1 MKKNTTSKSQK
12 DFLFVL
18 IKSLT
23 TSEKRQ
29 FKLYVNRLGINAD
42 AKFLLLFSELD
53 KMSEYDENII
63 IEKKVSTKQQLSN
76 LKAHLY
82 KQILVSLR
90 MNPSHQNYRIQLR
103 EQLDFANILY
113 QKGLYKQAL
122 KILDKSKQTALE
134 LDEKSI
140 ASEIIDLEKVI
151 ESQFITRSIVGRA
164 DELIDQSKRISLQN
178 HYTTELSNL
187 SLKLY
192 SEMLTHGY
200 VKNNEDRLEIMQ
212 IFNTQIK
219 NIAFEKLNF
228 TEKLWYFKAHVWK
241 NQLLQDYKYTLKYAY
256 QWVDLFH
263 KNPEMIAS
271 HPVWYIKG
279 NTYLLKILFLYGNID
294 ILEEHFNRFNE
305 KVYSSSFA
313 QNENLQSLVFL
324 THYNTLMNIHFVKGE
339 FFTGTKLIPEI
350 EMKMEKLRDKIDEHH
365 FMIFYLKMAAMF
377 FGSKKYKESIR
388 YSMKVLESKG
398 NVQEDLIFHTRILIL
413 MAKHESGNDEDYD
426 EFIKDTLRF
435 AKKMKNPEEF
445 HFESV
450 KFFKNL
456 NNLISNK
463 QLKAFEAFDKKL
475 EIFSKNEYYRR
486 SLLYID
492 IGGWIKSKIQNQDV
506 IEIIRQKVKY
516 KRRH

>member
-1 MKKNTTSKSQK
+1 MAELQK

-42 AKFLLLFSELD
+42 AKFLLLFSEMD
-53 KMSEYDENII
+53 KMKEYEENII
-63 IEKKVSTKQQLSN
+63 IDKKISTKQQLSN

-90 MNPSHQNYRIQLR
+90 MNPIHQNYRIQLR

-122 KILDKSKQTALE
+122 KILDKTKQTALE

-140 ASEIIDLEKVI
+140 ASEIINLEKVI
-151 ESQFITRSIVGRA
+151 ESQFITRSIEGRA
-164 DELIDQSKRISLQN
+164 DELIEQSREISKQN
-178 HYTTELSNL
+178 HYATELSNL

-200 VKNNEDRLEIMQ
+200 VKNDADREEVMK

-219 NIAFEKLNF
+219 NIKPEKLNF

-241 NQLLQDYKYTLKYAY
+241 NQLLQEYKYTLKYAY
-256 QWVDLFH
+256 QWVDLFY
-263 KNPEMIAS
+263 KNPDMIIS

-294 ILEEHFNRFNE
+294 ILEDSFEKFNQTVN
-305 KVYSSSFA
+305 SSSFA
-313 QNENLQSLVFL
+313 QNENAQSLVFL
-324 THYNTLMNIHFVKGE
+324 TYYNTLMNIHFVKGE
-339 FFTGTKLIPEI
+339 FFSGTKIIPEI
-350 EMKMEKLRDKIDEHH
+350 ELKMERFKDKIDEHH
-365 FMIFYLKMAAMF
+365 FMILYLKMAAMF
-377 FGSKKYKESIR
+377 FGSKKFHESIE
-388 YSMKVLESKG
+388 YSMKVIESKG
-398 NVQEDLIFHTRILIL
+398 NVQEDLLFHTRILIL
-413 MAKHESGNDEDYD
+413 MAEYESGIDEDYD
-426 EFIKDTLRF
+426 DFIKATLKF
-435 AKKMKNPEEF
+435 TKKMKKPDEF
-445 HFESV
+445 HFESI
-450 KFFKNL
+450 KFFKKL
-456 NNLISNK
+456 NDLTPDK
-463 QLKAFEAFDKKL
+463 QQELFKEFDKKL
-475 EIFSKNEYYRR
+475 ELFSENEYYRR

-492 IGGWIKSKIQNQDV
+492 IHGWVKSKIRNVDV
-506 IEIIRQKVKY
+506 IEIIKEKVKY
-516 KRRH
+516 KRRQ

>member
-1 MKKNTTSKSQK
+1 MAELHK

-29 FKLYVNRLGINAD
+29 FTLYVNRLGINAD

-53 KMSEYDENII
+53 KMKEYDEHII
-63 IEKKVSTKQQLSN
+63 INKKISTKQQLSN

-122 KILDKSKQTALE
+122 KILDKAKQTALE

-151 ESQFITRSIVGRA
+151 ESQFITRSIEGRA
-164 DELIDQSKRISLQN
+164 DELIRQSTEISKQN
-178 HYTTELSNL
+178 HYATELSNL

-192 SEMLTHGY
+192 SEMLTKGY
-200 VKNNEDRLEIMQ
+200 VKNDEDRAEIMQ
-212 IFNTQIK
+212 IFNSQIQK
-219 NIAFEKLNF
+219 INFKKLNF

-241 NQLLQDYKYTLKYAY
+241 NQLLQEYKYTLKYAF

-263 KNPEMIAS
+263 KNPEMIVS

-294 ILEEHFNRFNE
+294 ILEESFEDFN
-305 KVYSSSFA
+305 KVVHSSSFA
-313 QNENLQSLVFL
+313 QNENLQSLIFL

-339 FFTGTKLIPEI
+339 FFSGSKLIPEI
-350 EMKMEKLRDKIDEHH
+350 ELKMDKLRDKIDEHH
-365 FMIFYLKMAAMF
+365 FMILYLKMAAMF
-377 FGSKKYKESIR
+377 FGSRKFEESIS
-388 YSMKVLESKG
+388 YSLKVIESKG
-398 NVQEDLIFHTRILIL
+398 NVQEDLLFHTRILIL

-426 EFIKDTLRF
+426 EFIKATLKF
-435 AKKMKNPEEF
+435 TKKMKKPDEF
-445 HFESV
+445 HFESIH
-450 KFFKNL
+450 FFKNL
-456 NNLISNK
+456 NNITPDR
-463 QLKAFEAFDKKL
+463 QLESFKKFDEKL
-475 EIFSKNEYYRR
+475 TLFSENEYYRR

-492 IGGWIKSKIQNQDV
+492 IHGWVQSKVRNVDV
-506 IEIIRQKVKY
+506 IEIIKEKVRY
-516 KRRH
+516 KRKHQS

>member
-1 MKKNTTSKSQK
+1 MAELQK

-18 IKSLT
+18 IKSLA

-29 FKLYVNRLGINAD
+29 FKLYVNRLGINVD

-53 KMSEYDENII
+53 KMKEYDEHII
-63 IEKKVSTKQQLSN
+63 IEKKISTKQQLSN

-122 KILDKSKQTALE
+122 KILDKTKQSALE

-151 ESQFITRSIVGRA
+151 ESQFITRSIKGRA
-164 DELIDQSKRISLQN
+164 DELIEQSTEISRQN
-178 HYTTELSNL
+178 HYATELSNL

-200 VKNNEDRLEIMQ
+200 VKNDTDREKVLEL
-212 IFNTQIK
+212 FNDQIK
-219 NIAFEKLNF
+219 KIKLEKLNF

-263 KNPEMIAS
+263 KKPEMIFS

-294 ILEEHFNRFNE
+294 ILEEHFENFNTTVNAE
-305 KVYSSSFA
+305 NFA
-313 QNENLQSLVFL
+313 QNENLQALIFL

-339 FFTGTKLIPEI
+339 FFAGTKLIPEI
-350 EMKMEKLRDKIDEHH
+350 ELKMDRLRERIDEHH
-365 FMIFYLKMAAMF
+365 FMILYLKMAAMF
-377 FGSKKYKESIR
+377 FGSKNFEKSIE
-388 YSMKVLESKG
+388 YSMKVVECKG
-398 NVQEDLIFHTRILIL
+398 NIQEDLLFHTRILIL
-413 MAKHESGNDEDYD
+413 MAKYESGNDEDYD
-426 EFIKDTLRF
+426 EFINSTLKF
-435 AKKMKNPEEF
+435 AKKMKKPEAF
-445 HFESV
+445 HFESIQ
-450 KFFKNL
+450 FFKNINSLVL
-456 NNLISNK
+456 NKK
-463 QLKAFEAFDKKL
+463 QKSFEVFDEVL
-475 EIFSKNEYYRR
+475 NGFSKNEYYRR
-486 SLLYID
+486 SLFYID
-492 IGGWIKSKIQNQDV
+492 IHGWVQSKVRNVDV
-506 IEIIRQKVKY
+506 IEIIKQKVRY
-516 KRRH
+516 KRKS

>member
-1 MKKNTTSKSQK
+1 MAELHK

-29 FKLYVNRLGINAD
+29 FKLYANRLGINAD
-42 AKFLLLFSELD
+42 AKFLLLFSEMD
-53 KMSEYDENII
+53 KMREYDEHHIIAKNI
-63 IEKKVSTKQQLSN
+63 SSKQQLSN

-113 QKGLYKQAL
+113 QKGLHKQAL
-122 KILDKSKQTALE
+122 KILDKTKHSALE

-151 ESQFITRSIVGRA
+151 ESQFITRSIEGRA
-164 DELIDQSKRISLQN
+164 EELIRQSTEISLQN

-200 VKNNEDRLEIMQ
+200 VKNDEDRAEIMTIFESQ
-212 IFNTQIK
+212 IHKIK
-219 NIAFEKLNF
+219 FEELNF

-241 NQLLQDYKYTLKYAY
+241 NQLLQEYKYTLKYAF

-263 KNPEMIAS
+263 KNPDMILS

-294 ILEEHFNRFNE
+294 ILEDRFDTFN
-305 KVYSSSFA
+305 KVISSSGFT
-313 QNENLQSLVFL
+313 QNENIQSLVFL
-324 THYNTLMNIHFVKGE
+324 TCYNTLMNIHFVKGE
-339 FFTGTKLIPEI
+339 FFSGTKLIPEI
-350 EMKMEKLRDKIDEHH
+350 ELKMERFRDKIDEHH
-365 FMIFYLKMAAMF
+365 FMILYLKMAAMF
-377 FGSKKYKESIR
+377 FGSKKFHESIR
-388 YSMKVLESKG
+388 YSLKVIESKG
-398 NVQEDLIFHTRILIL
+398 NVQEDLLFHTRILIL
-413 MAKHESGNDEDYD
+413 MAKYESGNDEDYD
-426 EFIKDTLRF
+426 EFIKATLKF
-435 AKKMKNPEEF
+435 AKKMKKPDDF
-445 HFESV
+445 HFQSIQ
-450 KFFKNL
+450 FFKDVNSL
-456 NNLISNK
+456 
-463 QLKAFEAFDKKL
+463 QPDKKL
-475 EIFSKNEYYRR
+475 QAFREFDHQLNIFSHNEYYRR

-492 IGGWIKSKIQNQDV
+492 IHGWVQSKVKNVDV
-506 IEIIRQKVKY
+506 IEIIKKKVRY
-516 KRRH
+516 KRKN

>member
-1 MKKNTTSKSQK
+1 MAELQK

-29 FKLYVNRLGINAD
+29 FKLYVNRLGINVD

-53 KMSEYDENII
+53 KMKEYDESII
-63 IEKKVSTKQQLSN
+63 IEKKISTKQQISN

-82 KQILVSLR
+82 KQILISLR

-103 EQLDFANILY
+103 EQLDFATILY

-122 KILDKSKQTALE
+122 KILDKTKQSAME

-151 ESQFITRSIVGRA
+151 ESQFITRSIKGRA
-164 DELIDQSKRISLQN
+164 DELISQSTEISRQN
-178 HYTTELSNL
+178 HYATELSNL

-200 VKNNEDRLEIMQ
+200 VKNDTDREKILDLFNDQ
-212 IFNTQIK
+212 IQKIK
-219 NIAFEKLNF
+219 LDKLNF

-256 QWVDLFH
+256 QWVDIFH
-263 KNPEMIAS
+263 KKPEMIIS

-279 NTYLLKILFLYGNID
+279 NTYLLKILFMYGNID
-294 ILEEHFNRFNE
+294 ILEERFENFNKMVNAQN
-305 KVYSSSFA
+305 FA
-313 QNENLQSLVFL
+313 QNENLQALIFL

-350 EMKMEKLRDKIDEHH
+350 ELKMERLRERIDEHH
-365 FMIFYLKMAAMF
+365 FMILYLKMAAMF
-377 FGSKKYKESIR
+377 FGSKNFKKSIA
-388 YSMKVLESKG
+388 YSTKVVECKG
-398 NVQEDLIFHTRILIL
+398 NVQEDLLFHTRILLL
-413 MAKHESGNDEDYD
+413 MAKYESGNDEDYD
-426 EFIKDTLRF
+426 DLINSTLKFTR
-435 AKKMKNPEEF
+435 KMKKPEAF
-445 HFESV
+445 HFESIQ
-450 KFFKNL
+450 FFKSI
-456 NNLISNK
+456 NNLVSGK
-463 QLKAFEAFDKKL
+463 QQKAFEAFDEVL
-475 EIFSKNEYYRR
+475 EGFSKNEYYRR
-486 SLLYID
+486 SLFYID
-492 IGGWIKSKIQNQDV
+492 IHGWVQSKVKNVDV
-506 IEIIRQKVKY
+506 IEIIKEKVRY
-516 KRRH
+516 KRKK

>member
-1 MKKNTTSKSQK
+1 MAELQK

-18 IKSLT
+18 VKSLT

-29 FKLYVNRLGINAD
+29 FKLYVNRLGINVD
-42 AKFLLLFSELD
+42 AKFLLLFSEMD
-53 KMSEYDENII
+53 KMKEYDETVI
-63 IEKKVSTKQQLSN
+63 IEKKISTKQQLSN

-122 KILDKSKQTALE
+122 KILDKTKQTALE

-151 ESQFITRSIVGRA
+151 ESQFITRSIKGRA
-164 DELIDQSKRISLQN
+164 EELIRQSQELTKQN
-178 HYTTELSNL
+178 QYTTKLSNL

-200 VKNNEDRLEIMQ
+200 VKNDAAREEILEV
-212 IFNTQIK
+212 FNAQVKSIK
-219 NIAFEKLNF
+219 FEKLNF

-263 KNPEMIAS
+263 KNPEMIYS

-279 NTYLLKILFLYGNID
+279 NTYLLKILFIYGNID
-294 ILEEHFNRFNE
+294 ILEKHFEDFNTMVNAE
-305 KVYSSSFA
+305 NFA
-313 QNENLQSLVFL
+313 QNENLQSLIFL

-350 EMKMEKLRDKIDEHH
+350 ELKMEKLRERIDEHH
-365 FMIFYLKMAAMF
+365 FMILYLKMAAMF
-377 FGSKKYKESIR
+377 FGSKMYKKAIE
-388 YSMKVLESKG
+388 YSMRVIGSKG
-398 NVQEDLIFHTRILIL
+398 NVQEDLLFHTRILIL
-413 MAKHESGNDEDYD
+413 MSKNESGSDEDYD
-426 EFIKDTLRF
+426 EFIASTLKF
-435 AKKMKNPEEF
+435 AKKMKKPEDF
-445 HFESV
+445 HFESIQ
-450 KFFKNL
+450 FFKNL
-456 NNLISNK
+456 NNQVLD
-463 QLKAFEAFDKKL
+463 QRQKAFESFDEKL
-475 EIFSKNEYYRR
+475 EGFSQNEYYRR
-486 SLLYID
+486 SLFYID
-492 IGGWIKSKIQNQDV
+492 IHGWVKSKVKNVDV
-506 IEIIRQKVKY
+506 IEIIKQKVRYNRKN
-516 KRRH
+516 

>member
-1 MKKNTTSKSQK
+1 MAELQK

-29 FKLYVNRLGINAD
+29 FKLYVNRLGINVD

-53 KMSEYDENII
+53 KMSEYNESVII
-63 IEKKVSTKQQLSN
+63 DKKISTKQQLSN

-122 KILDKSKQTALE
+122 KILDKTKQSALE

-151 ESQFITRSIVGRA
+151 ESQFITRSINGRA
-164 DELIDQSKRISLQN
+164 EELIKESKAISKQN
-178 HYTTELSNL
+178 QYTTELSNL

-200 VKNNEDRLEIMQ
+200 VKNDVDRQEVLEI
-212 IFNTQIK
+212 FNAQIK
-219 NIAFEKLNF
+219 NIKPSKLNF
-228 TEKLWYFKAHVWK
+228 TEKLWYYKAHVWK

-256 QWVDLFH
+256 QWVELFH
-263 KNPEMIAS
+263 QKPEMIFS

-294 ILEEHFNRFNE
+294 ILEKQFENFN
-305 KVYSSSFA
+305 KTVYSPSFA
-313 QNENLQSLVFL
+313 QNENLQALIFL
-324 THYNTLMNIHFVKGE
+324 TYSNTLMNIHFVKGE
-339 FFTGTKLIPEI
+339 FFSGTKLIPEI
-350 EMKMEKLRDKIDEHH
+350 EMKMDKLRDKIDEHH
-365 FMIFYLKMAAMF
+365 FMILYLKMAAML
-377 FGSKKYKESIR
+377 FGSKKYNESMQ
-388 YSMKVLESKG
+388 YSMKIIESKG
-398 NVQEDLIFHTRILIL
+398 NVQEDLLFHNRILIL
-413 MAKHESGNDEDYD
+413 MSKHESGNDEDYD
-426 EFIKDTLRF
+426 EFIKATLKF
-435 AKKMKNPEEF
+435 ALKMKKPEEF
-445 HFESV
+445 HFESIN
-450 KFFKNL
+450 FFKNL
-456 NNLISNK
+456 NNLVPDDR
-463 QLKAFEAFDKKL
+463 QKAFEAFDQKL
-475 EIFSKNEYYRR
+475 EEYSTNEYYRR
-486 SLLYID
+486 SLFYID
-492 IGGWIKSKIQNQDV
+492 IHGWIKSKVQHVDV
-506 IEIIRQKVKY
+506 IEIIKQKVRY
-516 KRRH
+516 KRLKS

>member
-1 MKKNTTSKSQK
+1 MAELQK

-53 KMSEYDENII
+53 KMNEYDESII
-63 IEKKVSTKQQLSN
+63 IGKKISTKQQLSN

-82 KQILVSLR
+82 KQLLVSLR
-90 MNPSHQNYRIQLR
+90 LNPSHQNFRIQLR

-122 KILDKSKQTALE
+122 KILDKTKQTALE

-151 ESQFITRSIVGRA
+151 ESQFITRSIAGRA
-164 DELIDQSKRISLQN
+164 EELIRQSNAVSKQN
-178 HYTTELSNL
+178 QYTTQLSNL

-200 VKNNEDRLEIMQ
+200 VKNDKDREEILEI
-212 IFNTQIK
+212 FNSQIK
-219 NIAFEKLNF
+219 NIKPFKLNF
-228 TEKLWYFKAHVWK
+228 TEKLWYYKAHVWK
-241 NQLLQDYKYTLKYAY
+241 NQLLQNYKYTLKYAY
-256 QWVDLFH
+256 QWVELFH
-263 KNPEMIAS
+263 QNPEMIAS

-294 ILEEHFNRFNE
+294 VLEKQFEHFNKMVQSQIFI
-305 KVYSSSFA
+305 
-313 QNENLQSLVFL
+313 QNENLQSLIFL
-324 THYNTLMNIHFVKGE
+324 THYNTLMNIHFIKGE

-350 EMKMEKLRDKIDEHH
+350 ELKMDKLRDKIDEHH
-365 FMIFYLKMAAMF
+365 FMILYLKMAAMF
-377 FGSKKYKESIR
+377 FGSKKYEESIL
-388 YSMKVLESKG
+388 YSMKIIESKG
-398 NVQEDLIFHTRILIL
+398 SVQEDLLFHTRILIL
-413 MAKHESGNDEDYD
+413 MSKYESGNDEDYD
-426 EFIKDTLRF
+426 EFIKATLKF
-435 AKKMKNPEEF
+435 ALKMKKPEEF
-445 HFESV
+445 HFESI

-456 NNLISNK
+456 NDLVLNK
-463 QLKAFEAFDKKL
+463 RQEAFESFNKKL
-475 EIFSKNEYYRR
+475 DAFSTNEYYRR

-492 IGGWIKSKIQNQDV
+492 IHGWVQSKVQQIDV
-506 IEIIRQKVKY
+506 IEIIKRRVKY
-516 KRRH
+516 KRLG

>member
-1 MKKNTTSKSQK
+1 MAELQK

-18 IKSLT
+18 VKSLT

-29 FKLYVNRLGINAD
+29 FKLYVNRLGINVD
-42 AKFLLLFSELD
+42 AKFLLLFSEMD
-53 KMSEYDENII
+53 KMKEYDESII
-63 IEKKVSTKQQLSN
+63 IEKKISTKQQLSN

-122 KILDKSKQTALE
+122 KILDKTKQTALE

-151 ESQFITRSIVGRA
+151 ESQFITRSFEGRA
-164 DELIDQSKRISLQN
+164 EELIRQSQELSKQN
-178 HYTTELSNL
+178 RYTTKLSNL

-200 VKNNEDRLEIMQ
+200 VKNDTDREEVLD
-212 IFNTQIK
+212 IFNAEIK
-219 NIAFEKLNF
+219 NIRFDKLNF

-263 KNPEMIAS
+263 KTPEMIFS

-294 ILEEHFNRFNE
+294 ILEENFKEFNIRVNDE
-305 KVYSSSFA
+305 NFA
-313 QNENLQSLVFL
+313 QNENLQSLIFL

-350 EMKMEKLRDKIDEHH
+350 ELKMEKLRERIDEHH
-365 FMIFYLKMAAMF
+365 FMILYLKMAAMF
-377 FGSKKYKESIR
+377 FGSKMYEKSIE
-388 YSMKVLESKG
+388 YSMRVIESKG
-398 NVQEDLIFHTRILIL
+398 NVQEDLLFHTRILIL
-413 MAKHESGNDEDYD
+413 MSKYESGNDEDYD
-426 EFIKDTLRF
+426 EFIASTLKF
-435 AKKMKNPEEF
+435 AKKMKKPEEF
-445 HFESV
+445 HFESIQ
-450 KFFKNL
+450 FFKNL
-456 NNLISNK
+456 NNQVLD
-463 QLKAFEAFDKKL
+463 QRQKAFEMFDSKL
-475 EIFSKNEYYRR
+475 KEFSKNEYYRR
-486 SLLYID
+486 SLFYID
-492 IGGWIKSKIQNQDV
+492 IHGWIKSKVQNVDV
-506 IEIIRQKVKY
+506 IEIIKQKVKY
-516 KRRH
+516 KRKS

>member
-1 MKKNTTSKSQK
+1 MAELQK

-18 IKSLT
+18 VKSLT

-29 FKLYVNRLGINAD
+29 FKLYVNRLGINVD

-53 KMSEYDENII
+53 KMKEYDESII
-63 IEKKVSTKQQLSN
+63 VEKKISTKQQLSN

-122 KILDKSKQTALE
+122 KILDKTKQTALE

-164 DELIDQSKRISLQN
+164 DELIKESREISRQN
-178 HYTTELSNL
+178 RYTTKLSNL

-200 VKNNEDRLEIMQ
+200 VKNDADREEVLNLFNEE
-212 IFNTQIK
+212 IK
-219 NIAFEKLNF
+219 NIRFDKLNF

-263 KNPEMIAS
+263 KKPEMIYS

-294 ILEEHFNRFNE
+294 ILEENFENFNKMVNAE
-305 KVYSSSFA
+305 NFA
-313 QNENLQSLVFL
+313 QNENLQSLIFL

-350 EMKMEKLRDKIDEHH
+350 ELKMERLRERIDDHH
-365 FMIFYLKMAAMF
+365 FMILYLKMAAMF
-377 FGSKKYKESIR
+377 FGSKMFEKSIA
-388 YSMKVLESKG
+388 YSMRVIESKG
-398 NVQEDLIFHTRILIL
+398 NVQEDLLFHTRILIL

-426 EFIKDTLRF
+426 EFIASTLKF
-435 AKKMKNPEEF
+435 AKKMKKPEEF
-445 HFESV
+445 HFESIQ
-450 KFFKNL
+450 FFKTL
-456 NNLISNK
+456 NNQVLD
-463 QLKAFEAFDKKL
+463 QQQKAFEAFDKKL
-475 EIFSKNEYYRR
+475 EEFSHNEYYRR
-486 SLLYID
+486 SLFYID
-492 IGGWIKSKIQNQDV
+492 IHGWIKSKVRHVDV
-506 IEIIRQKVKY
+506 IEIIKQKVKY
-516 KRRH
+516 KRKH

>member
-1 MKKNTTSKSQK
+1 MAELQK

-29 FKLYVNRLGINAD
+29 FKLYVNRLGINVD

-53 KMSEYDENII
+53 KMKEYDEYPI
-63 IEKKVSTKQQLSN
+63 IEKKISTKQQLSN

-122 KILDKSKQTALE
+122 KILDKTKQSALE

-151 ESQFITRSIVGRA
+151 ESQFITRSIKGRA
-164 DELIDQSKRISLQN
+164 DELIEQSTEISRQN
-178 HYTTELSNL
+178 HYATELSNL

-200 VKNNEDRLEIMQ
+200 VKNDADREKVLELFNDQ
-212 IFNTQIK
+212 IQKIK
-219 NIAFEKLNF
+219 LEKLNF

-241 NQLLQDYKYTLKYAY
+241 NQLLQDYKYTLKYAH

-263 KNPEMIAS
+263 KKPEMIFS

-294 ILEEHFNRFNE
+294 ILEEHFENFNTTVNAE
-305 KVYSSSFA
+305 NFA
-313 QNENLQSLVFL
+313 QNENLQALIFL

-350 EMKMEKLRDKIDEHH
+350 ELKMDRLRERIDEHH
-365 FMIFYLKMAAMF
+365 FMILYLKMSAML
-377 FGSKKYKESIR
+377 FGSKNFDKSIE
-388 YSMKVLESKG
+388 YAMKVVECKG
-398 NVQEDLIFHTRILIL
+398 NVQEDLLFHTRILIL
-413 MAKHESGNDEDYD
+413 MAKYESGNDEDYD
-426 EFIKDTLRF
+426 EFINSTLKF
-435 AKKMKNPEEF
+435 AKKMKKPEAF
-445 HFESV
+445 HFESIQ
-450 KFFKNL
+450 FFKNINSL
-456 NNLISNK
+456 VLSN
-463 QLKAFEAFDKKL
+463 QQESFEVFDKVL
-475 EIFSKNEYYRR
+475 DGFSKNEYYRR

-492 IGGWIKSKIQNQDV
+492 IHGWVQSKVRNVDV
-506 IEIIRQKVKY
+506 IEIIKQKVRY
-516 KRRH
+516 KRKK

>member
-1 MKKNTTSKSQK
+1 MAELHK

-29 FKLYVNRLGINAD
+29 FRLYVNRLGINVD
-42 AKFLLLFSELD
+42 AKFLLLFSEIE
-53 KMSEYDENII
+53 KMKEYDESII
-63 IEKKVSTKQQLSN
+63 VQKKISTKQQLSN

-122 KILDKSKQTALE
+122 KILDKTKQTALE
-134 LDEKSI
+134 LDEKTI

-151 ESQFITRSIVGRA
+151 ESQFITRSIEGRA
-164 DELIDQSKRISLQN
+164 EELIRQSTEISKQN
-178 HYTTELSNL
+178 HYATELSNL

-200 VKNNEDRLEIMQ
+200 VKTDEERAEIMR
-212 IFNTQIK
+212 IFNAQIQK
-219 NIAFEKLNF
+219 ITFEKLNF

-241 NQLLQDYKYTLKYAY
+241 NQLLQEYKYTLKYAFL
-256 QWVDLFH
+256 WVDLFH
-263 KNPEMIAS
+263 NNPEMIMS

-279 NTYLLKILFLYGNID
+279 NTYLLKVLFLYGNID
-294 ILEEHFNRFNE
+294 ILEDRFRKFNE
-305 KVYSSSFA
+305 AVYSSSFA
-313 QNENLQSLVFL
+313 QNENLQSLIFL

-339 FFTGTKLIPEI
+339 FFSGTKIIPEI
-350 EMKMEKLRDKIDEHH
+350 ELKMDRLRDKIDEHH
-365 FMIFYLKMAAMF
+365 FMILYLKMAAMF
-377 FGSKKYKESIR
+377 FGSRKFKESIQ
-388 YSMKVLESKG
+388 YALKVIESKG
-398 NVQEDLIFHTRILIL
+398 NVQEDLLFHTRILIL
-413 MAKHESGNDEDYD
+413 MAKYESGNDEDYD
-426 EFIKDTLRF
+426 EFIKATLKF
-435 AKKMKNPEEF
+435 AKKMKKPDEF

-450 KFFKNL
+450 NFFKNL
-456 NNLISNK
+456 NNLTPHN
-463 QLKAFEAFDKKL
+463 QLESFKEFDKKL
-475 EIFSKNEYYRR
+475 QVFAGNEYYRR

-492 IGGWIKSKIQNQDV
+492 IHGWVKSKVRNVDV
-506 IEIIRQKVKY
+506 IEIIKEKVRY
-516 KRRH
+516 KRAH

>member
-1 MKKNTTSKSQK
+1 MAELQK

-18 IKSLT
+18 VKSLT

-29 FKLYVNRLGINAD
+29 FRLYVNRLGINTD
-42 AKFLLLFSELD
+42 AKFLLLFSEMD
-53 KMSEYDENII
+53 KMKEYDENII
-63 IEKKVSTKQQLSN
+63 IEKKISTKQQLSN

-122 KILDKSKQTALE
+122 KILDKTKQTALE

-151 ESQFITRSIVGRA
+151 ESQFITRSIEGRA
-164 DELIDQSKRISLQN
+164 DELIRQSQEVSRQN
-178 HYTTELSNL
+178 HYATELSNL

-200 VKNNEDRLEIMQ
+200 AKNDTDRQEILD
-212 IFNTQIK
+212 IFNAQIS
-219 NIAFEKLNF
+219 NINPDQLNF

-241 NQLLQDYKYTLKYAY
+241 NQLLQEYKYTLKYAY

-263 KNPEMIAS
+263 KNPEMIFS

-294 ILEEHFNRFNE
+294 ILEEHFENFNTTVNAE
-305 KVYSSSFA
+305 NFA
-313 QNENLQSLVFL
+313 QNENLQSLIFL

-350 EMKMEKLRDKIDEHH
+350 ELKMERLKEKIDEHH
-365 FMIFYLKMAAMF
+365 FMILYLKMAAMF
-377 FGSKKYKESIR
+377 FGSKMYDKSIE
-388 YSMKVLESKG
+388 YAMKVVECRG
-398 NVQEDLIFHTRILIL
+398 NVQEDLLFHTRILIL
-413 MAKHESGNDEDYD
+413 MAKYESGDDEDYD
-426 EFIKDTLRF
+426 EFITSTLKF
-435 AKKMKNPEEF
+435 ARKMKKPEEF
-445 HFESV
+445 HYESIR
-450 KFFKNL
+450 FFKDL
-456 NNLISNK
+456 NSLVLNK
-463 QLKAFEAFDKKL
+463 QQNAFKVFDEKL
-475 EIFSKNEYYRR
+475 EAFSKNEYYRR

-492 IGGWIKSKIQNQDV
+492 IHGWVKSKVQNVDV
-506 IEIIRQKVKY
+506 IEIIKQKVKY
-516 KRRH
+516 KRKNQL

>member
-1 MKKNTTSKSQK
+1 MAELQK

-18 IKSLT
+18 VKSLT

-29 FKLYVNRLGINAD
+29 FKLYVNRLGINVD
-42 AKFLLLFSELD
+42 AKFLLLFSEID
-53 KMSEYDENII
+53 KMKEYDESII
-63 IEKKVSTKQQLSN
+63 IEKKISTKQQLSN

-122 KILDKSKQTALE
+122 KILDKTKQTALE

-140 ASEIIDLEKVI
+140 ASEVIDLEKVI

-164 DELIDQSKRISLQN
+164 DELIRESREISRQN
-178 HYTTELSNL
+178 RYTTKLSNL

-200 VKNNEDRLEIMQ
+200 VKNDADREEVMDLFNEE
-212 IFNTQIK
+212 IK
-219 NIAFEKLNF
+219 NIRLDKLNF

-263 KNPEMIAS
+263 KKPEMIYS

-294 ILEEHFNRFNE
+294 ILEEHFENFNTMVHAE
-305 KVYSSSFA
+305 NFA
-313 QNENLQSLVFL
+313 QNENLQSLIFL

-350 EMKMEKLRDKIDEHH
+350 ELKMEKLRERIDEHH
-365 FMIFYLKMAAMF
+365 FMILYLKMAAMF
-377 FGSKKYKESIR
+377 FGSKMFEKSIE
-388 YSMKVLESKG
+388 YSMRVIESKG
-398 NVQEDLIFHTRILIL
+398 NVQEDLLFHTRILIL
-413 MAKHESGNDEDYD
+413 MAKYESGNDEDYD
-426 EFIKDTLRF
+426 EFIASTLKF
-435 AKKMKNPEEF
+435 AKKMKKPEEF
-445 HFESV
+445 HFESIQ
-450 KFFKNL
+450 FFKNV
-456 NNLISNK
+456 NN
-463 QLKAFEAFDKKL
+463 QVPDQRQKAFKSFDKKL
-475 EIFSKNEYYRR
+475 EEFSKNEYYRR
-486 SLLYID
+486 SLFYID
-492 IGGWIKSKIQNQDV
+492 IHGWIKSKVQNVDV
-506 IEIIRQKVKY
+506 IEIIKQKVKY
-516 KRRH
+516 KRKS